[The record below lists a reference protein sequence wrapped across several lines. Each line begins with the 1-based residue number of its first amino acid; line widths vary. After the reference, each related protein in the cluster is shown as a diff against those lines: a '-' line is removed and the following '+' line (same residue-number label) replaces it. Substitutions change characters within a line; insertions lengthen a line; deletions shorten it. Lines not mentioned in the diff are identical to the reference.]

1 MNVDAA
7 EPALACRQFELPD
20 AVTWWATVDP
30 VRPAL
35 TFLTFSGRRRS
46 EETLTYGEL
55 DRSARSWAA
64 RLAIGTERGDRVALL
79 LGQSLD
85 YIAALLGCLYAGRIA
100 VPLYAPDARRSDERL
115 VAVLSDARPTAVVCS
130 PDAVEAVEALLGA
143 GAVHIVRTGSTV
155 EPDGLA
161 NDAVGDLTDG
171 LVGGRDELAEFS
183 PARGDETAYLQYTS
197 GSTRSPAGV
206 QVTARNLA
214 VAMTQLRECLPLDD
228 GPMVSWLPYF
238 HDMGLVYG
246 VAAVLQCGGHCWTMS
261 PMAFVQRPS
270 RFLHALSDARA
281 VLTIVP
287 NFAVDLCVQRVPES
301 EREGLDLS
309 RLRAFGNG
317 SEPIRASSMTRFS
330 EVYGPYGFDHL
341 AHQPGYGLAE
351 ATLMVTAHRYGSPL
365 TVLHVSRAALA
376 GGVAT
381 ETLTG
386 ETVEVVSC
394 GVPVGQQVR
403 IVDPVEATVVPD
415 CSVGEVWVQG
425 DNVCRGYA
433 GRPELTA
440 ETFGGRLR
448 DDPDGPTWLR
458 TGDLGFSRH
467 GELFLVGRSKDL
479 IIIAGKNHYPAD
491 LEATV
496 VEAVSEVR
504 PGGVV
509 AMPTRGTG
517 PEGLVVAAEIEPR
530 AFASLDRDR
539 TTRAIRSAVAAAHA
553 IVPVDIL
560 LLRAGTIPRT
570 TSGKLQRRACSAR
583 YEAGEL
589 I

>member
-7 EPALACRQFELPD
+7 ESALACRQFELPD

-30 VRPAL
+30 GRPAL
-35 TFLTFSGRRRS
+35 TFLAFSGRQRS

-55 DRSARSWAA
+55 DRSARAWAA
-64 RLAIGTERGDRVALL
+64 RLATGTTRGDRVALM

-85 YIAALLGCLYAGRIA
+85 YLTALLGCLYAGRVA
-100 VPLYAPDARRSDERL
+100 VPLYAPDARRSDDRL
-115 VAVLSDARPTAVVCS
+115 VAVLSDVRPTAVVCS
-130 PDAVEAVEALLGA
+130 PEAVEAVEALLGA
-143 GAVHIVRTGSTV
+143 GTVRILRTGDPTEHSS
-155 EPDGLA
+155 GLA
-161 NDAVGDLTDG
+161 GEGDDFT
-171 LVGGRDELAEFS
+171 

-197 GSTRSPAGV
+197 GSTRCPAGV

-214 VAMTQLRECLPLDD
+214 VAMTQLRECVPLDE

-246 VAAVLQCGGHCWTMS
+246 FAAVLQCGGHCWTMS

-281 VLTIVP
+281 ALTIVP
-287 NFAVDLCVQRVPES
+287 NFAVDMCVRRVPES
-301 EREGLDLS
+301 EREGLDL
-309 RLRAFGNG
+309 RHLKAFGNG

-330 EVYGPYGFDHL
+330 EAYAPFGFDHL

-365 TVLHVSRAALA
+365 TVLHVSRSALA
-376 GGVAT
+376 GGVAR
-381 ETLTG
+381 EARTG

-394 GVPVGQQVR
+394 GVPIGQRVR
-403 IVDPVEATVVPD
+403 IVDPDKAIVLPD
-415 CSVGEVWVQG
+415 GSVGEVWVQG
-425 DNVCRGYA
+425 DNVCRGYV
-433 GRPELTA
+433 GRPDLTA

-458 TGDLGFSRH
+458 TGDLGFLRH
-467 GELFLVGRSKDL
+467 DELFLVGRSKDL

-491 LEATV
+491 IEATV
-496 VEAVSEVR
+496 AEAAAEIR
-504 PGGVV
+504 AGGVV
-509 AMPTRGTG
+509 AMPTRGAG

-530 AFASLDRDR
+530 ASASLDRDH
-539 TTRAIRSAVAAAHA
+539 TVRAVRSAVAAAHG

-589 I
+589 T